1 MHYQH
6 LIEINNPNELLLAP
20 LTREQLW
27 QGLLLRVEKPDLF
40 LPQLENFG
48 ATRHDDDNLSR
59 MLNFGT
65 VVIHDKV
72 KLTQLQQVEIAITA
86 PDEHA
91 GSLLVIRIEEP
102 EADRLFLRFSYSTT
116 LEDEEAIEYV
126 KSAYRESDID
136 AVKIMRRLLAQRLG
150 N

>member
-1 MHYQH
+1 MDYQH
-6 LIEINNPNELLLAP
+6 LIEINNPNEALLMP

-40 LPQLENFG
+40 LPQLETFST
-48 ATRHDDDNLSR
+48 TRQGETSISR
-59 MLNFGT
+59 ALNFGS
-65 VVIHDKV
+65 VVIHDRV
-72 KLTQLQQVEIAITA
+72 QLTPLQQIEIAIVA

-102 EADRLFLRFSYSTT
+102 EGGHLFLRFNYTTT

-126 KSAYRESDID
+126 KSAYRQADID
-136 AVKIMRRLLAQRLG
+136 AVKIMRKLLAQ
-150 N
+150 